1 MGKKTENRLEKRE
14 KYNLILFIVSYIINN
29 LASGVLYDTYV
40 NYLQEVS
47 VSIATSFWAFY
58 GYATFISAAVLLLI
72 PKLGYKKILIL
83 CAAGTSAAFFG
94 AVFVSSPWILTAAT
108 LLALTGVQ
116 IHFIILAP
124 YVSVYTE
131 SIGEEGIKWYT
142 RTYYMG
148 YVGYFL
154 ATYLGGVL
162 VVKAF
167 SAVSGLTYSVA
178 KQATRFVAD
187 MGVAEHSAYLKGNE
201 YVLIAV
207 GVLALLSIIPVLM
220 IREKEEDYKSKVI
233 QEDSLTLREKISGA
247 GKALLNKDAVFYL
260 IFWMLISFAMG
271 LFTSY
276 YTVFLNRNLHI
287 DKATSS
293 LMVSISYI
301 AIIVFMFFTPL
312 AVKKLGKV
320 GTIFFSVALSVP
332 FMLIIANGD
341 KFGDMMIP
349 AVGTALFVRA
359 GLANLSSPAE
369 SSLSM
374 SVVPKE
380 LRPAYTAVV
389 NFVAGI
395 VSIISG
401 TFTGKIL
408 FVTQEGYR
416 QAYYIAAVLYAI
428 AAVVVMLGLKKYN
441 RVKDPE

>member
-1 MGKKTENRLEKRE
+1 MAGKLTYREKR
-14 KYNLILFIVSYIINN
+14 NLTLFIISYIINN

-58 GYATFISAAVLLLI
+58 GYATFISAAILLLV
-72 PKLGYKKILIL
+72 PKVGYKKILVFCTI
-83 CAAGTSAAFFG
+83 GTSAAFFG
-94 AVFVSSPWILTAAT
+94 AVLLPSIVILKITT
-108 LLALTGVQ
+108 LFALTGVQ

-124 YVSVYTE
+124 YVAVYTE
-131 SIGEEGIKWYT
+131 SLGDDGIKWYT

-162 VVKAF
+162 VVRAF
-167 SAVSGLTYSVA
+167 SLVSGITYQAA
-178 KQATRFVAD
+178 KEATRFI
-187 MGVAEHSAYLKGNE
+187 AEMTIGQHAAYLTGNE
-201 YVLIAV
+201 YVLLAV
-207 GVLALLSIIPVLM
+207 GILGLLALIPVLL
-220 IREKEEDYKSKVI
+220 IKEEPQDYRKAVSESEEKPSLGERIKIGSKI
-233 QEDSLTLREKISGA
+233 
-247 GKALLNKDAVFYL
+247 LLNRDAMFYL
-260 IFWMLISFAMG
+260 IFWALISFAMG

-293 LMVSISYI
+293 LMVSISYV

-320 GTIFFSVALSVP
+320 GTIFFAVLLSVP
-332 FMLIIANGD
+332 FMLIIAKGD
-341 KFGDMMIP
+341 SFGNLMVP
-349 AVGTALFVRA
+349 AVGTALFIRA

-369 SSLSM
+369 SALSM

-380 LRPAYTAVV
+380 MRPAYTAVV

-395 VSIISG
+395 ISILSG
-401 TFTGKIL
+401 TFTGKVL
-408 FVTQEGYR
+408 FMTQEGYR

-428 AAVVVMLGLKKYN
+428 AAAVVLFGLRKYN
-441 RVKDPE
+441 RKEDTEEEC